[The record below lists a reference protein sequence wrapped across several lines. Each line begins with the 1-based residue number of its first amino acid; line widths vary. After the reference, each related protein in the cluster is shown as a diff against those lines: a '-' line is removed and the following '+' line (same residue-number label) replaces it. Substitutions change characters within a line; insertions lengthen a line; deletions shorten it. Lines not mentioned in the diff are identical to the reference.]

1 MSAAGTLDS
10 NNALVYQVYHHLSHV
25 FTLNHDQSIMM
36 WEIEMLYIFNIF
48 SYLTNSF
55 CLNPKMRPPLINSH
69 SFMKALT
76 NQKSRTVSSWLLIGL
91 NLPRMWINWKW
102 SHFWAPCCKTTRRL
116 SIDWIMHLST
126 AIPGGSGGVSPG
138 IYAGMTRDLSTL
150 FDNCKPD
157 VGGLVWFCTFVA
169 GSPRDL

>member
-10 NNALVYQVYHHLSHV
+10 NNALVYQVYHHLSYV
-25 FTLNHDQSIMM
+25 FILNHDQSMMM

-55 CLNPKMRPPLINSH
+55 CLSPKVWPSLINSH

-76 NQKSRTVSSWLLIGL
+76 NQKSRTVSNWLLIGL
-91 NLPRMWINWKW
+91 NLPRMRINWKR
-102 SHFWAPCCKTTRRL
+102 SHFWAPCCKTARRL

-126 AIPGGSGGVSPG
+126 AIPGGGGIPG
-138 IYAGMTRDLSTL
+138 DIRGHDAG
-150 FDNCKPD
+150 
-157 VGGLVWFCTFVA
+157 FVNFV
-169 GSPRDL
+169 R

>member
-10 NNALVYQVYHHLSHV
+10 NNVLVYQVYHHLSHV
-25 FTLNHDQSIMM
+25 FILNHDQSMMM

-55 CLNPKMRPPLINSH
+55 CLSPKVWPSLINSH

-76 NQKSRTVSSWLLIGL
+76 NQKSRTVSSWLLIRL
-91 NLPRMWINWKW
+91 NLPRTWINWKR

-126 AIPGGSGGVSPG
+126 AIPGGGGGSIPG
-138 IYAGMTRDLSTL
+138 DIRGHDAG
-150 FDNCKPD
+150 
-157 VGGLVWFCTFVA
+157 FVNFV
-169 GSPRDL
+169 R